1 MKKNVKRYVAGILA
15 FLLILCMAGCSG
27 KNKLKMNSDGNYV
40 DKKTN
45 VAYAIAPASYEPIVT
60 ESEAYGK
67 IGDSDVYGIVGIDTS
82 RLLCTGDGTVFYAE
96 DTALPTLDGM
106 KISYV
111 SLVSSEELTLV
122 NIADAD
128 TLSALVNVYCTGNEI
143 RKPLYSEDSLAVN
156 WRLKFADEE
165 WGLFYALN
173 YIELKEDYTVSGSD
187 GTTVNYGKAFIFNRF
202 ENKCVAV
209 GDLLASYV
217 AEYGSAN

>member
-1 MKKNVKRYVAGILA
+1 MKKHVKRYIAGILA

-45 VAYAIAPASYEPIVT
+45 VAYAIAPASYEPIAS

-67 IGDSDVYGIVGIDTS
+67 IGDSDVYGVVGVDTS
-82 RLLCTGDGTVFYAE
+82 RLLCTGDGTLFYAE
-96 DTALPTLDGM
+96 DTELPSLDGM
-106 KISYV
+106 QLSYV
-111 SLVSSEELTLV
+111 SLVSSEDVTLANV
-122 NIADAD
+122 SDANVV
-128 TLSALVNVYCTGNEI
+128 SALVNAYCVGDEM

-156 WRLKFADEE
+156 WRLKLADETL
-165 WGLFYALN
+165 GIFYVLN

-187 GTTVNYGKAFIFNRF
+187 GTTVNYGKAFVFNRF

-217 AEYGSAN
+217 AEYGSAD